1 MIRINLLAGERQTQ
15 KKKGGGGGG
24 GAPSAPGAVQLYLF
38 LALFVGGAIA
48 LCVFGWLYKSAQIA
62 ELDSEIAA
70 AQQRQQQLQVIA
82 QEVARY
88 EAQKQLLERKLD
100 TIRDLKSRQGAAVR
114 LIDEVS
120 RALPEFVW
128 LESLDQ
134 TGSGLTFRGK
144 SNSLNAVAN
153 FIQNLQERTHPPAS
167 DGQPR
172 VCQPSQRAGCWFPQ
186 VDLSQ
191 STEQDNV
198 VSFTVTAAFQPPPPE
213 PPPDAAGA
221 ASAPAAGGQP

>member
-24 GAPSAPGAVQLYLF
+24 SAPSTPGAVQLYLF

-48 LCVFGWLYKSAQIA
+48 LCVFGWLYKSAQLA
-62 ELDSEIAA
+62 DLDSEIAA

-100 TIRDLKSRQGAAVR
+100 TIRELKSRQGAAVR
-114 LIDEVS
+114 MIDEVS

-134 TGSGLTFRGK
+134 TGQGLTFRGK

-153 FIQNLQERTHPPAS
+153 LIQNLQERTHPAAP

-191 STEQDNV
+191 STETDNV
-198 VSFTVTAAFQPPPPE
+198 VSFTVTASFQPPPPE
-213 PPPDAAGA
+213 TPPDAEGA
-221 ASAPAAGGQP
+221 AAAPPAGGQP

>member
-1 MIRINLLAGERQTQ
+1 MIRINLLAGERQTTQ
-15 KKKGGGGGG
+15 KKSRGG

-62 ELDSEIAA
+62 ELDNEIAA
-70 AQQRQQQLQVIA
+70 AKQRQQQLQVIA

-88 EAQKQLLERKLD
+88 EAQVQLLEQKLQ
-100 TIRDLKSRQGAAVR
+100 TIRDLKSRQGSAVR
-114 LIDEVS
+114 LIDEIS

-128 LESLDQ
+128 LENLDQ

-153 FIQNLQERTHPPAS
+153 FIQNLQESTHPPGE
-167 DGQPR
+167 DGQPK
-172 VCQPSQRAGCWFPQ
+172 VCQPNHREGCWFPQ
-186 VDLSQ
+186 VDLSGSQ
-191 STEQDNV
+191 ERDNV
-198 VSFTVTAAFQPPPPE
+198 VEFTLTASFQPPPPE
-213 PPPDAAGA
+213 PTEEDAAA
-221 ASAPAAGGQP
+221 AAAAPAAGGNP

>member
-1 MIRINLLAGERQTQ
+1 MIRINLLAGERQTTQ
-15 KKKGGGGGG
+15 KKSRAG

-70 AQQRQQQLQVIA
+70 AKQRQQQLQVIA

-88 EAQKQLLERKLD
+88 EAQVQLLEQKLQ
-100 TIRDLKSRQGAAVR
+100 TIRDLKSRQGSAVR
-114 LIDEVS
+114 LIDEIS
-120 RALPEFVW
+120 RAMPDFVW
-128 LESLDQ
+128 LENLDQ
-134 TGSGLTFRGK
+134 TGQGLTFRGK

-153 FIQNLQERTHPPAS
+153 FIQNLQERTHPPGE

-172 VCQPSQRAGCWFPQ
+172 VCQPSQRQGCWFPQ
-186 VDLSQ
+186 VDLSG
-191 STEQDNV
+191 SREQNNV
-198 VSFTVTAAFQPPPPE
+198 VEFTLTASFQPPPPE
-213 PPPDAAGA
+213 PTAEDAGA
-221 ASAPAAGGQP
+221 AAPAPTAGGNP